1 MYASSVSLQ
10 QVNTSSLNPMIFYLF
25 INVDISSSYRILYGI
40 RNCAAPLVIYN
51 KKEERTNVETTAYTI
66 IQIHYCGWNHLQSLL
81 FSNPY
86 FG

>member
-40 RNCAAPLVIYN
+40 RNCAAPLVLYN
-51 KKEERTNVETTAYTI
+51 KKPECKNVETAANTI
-66 IQIHYCGWNHLQSLL
+66 ILFHYCGWNHLQSIL
-81 FSNPY
+81 FSNIY